1 MVGLYTPLLI
11 LQAICLY
18 HAYRNRAD
26 QYWYWLIVLVPGIGC
41 AFYLAHNFYNRNN
54 LQTLKQ
60 GLNEVVNSNYR
71 IEQLEKQVKF
81 VDNIANKILLADAYV
96 SVGRLPEAIALY
108 NECLSSGFMADDP
121 TLRMKLMEAYFLHK
135 AFDEVLTVGRLLES
149 EKDFRNSQA
158 RIAYA
163 WSYHYTGQSDV
174 AATIFEN
181 LNKTFTNYD
190 HRLAY
195 CQFLHETGQR
205 EKLQE
210 LVRELMAE
218 LLHMSPQ
225 ERKYHRSL
233 ASNIRG
239 FAKIQNEAP
248 AK

>member
-60 GLNEVVNSNYR
+60 GLNEAVNSNYR

-81 VDNIANKILLADAYV
+81 VDNVANKTLLADAYV

-108 NECLSSGFMADDP
+108 NDCLSGAFMADDP
-121 TLRMKLMEAYFLHK
+121 ILRMKLMEAHYFNK
-135 AFDEVLTVGRLLES
+135 AFDEVLAVGRLLES

-163 WSYHYTGQSDV
+163 WSHHYTGQSD
-174 AATIFEN
+174 AAAAIFEN

-195 CQFLHETGQR
+195 CHFLRETGQR

-210 LVRELMAE
+210 LVRELMTE
-218 LLHMSPQ
+218 LLQMSPQ

-233 ASNIRG
+233 AGNIRG
-239 FAKIQNEAP
+239 FAKNQNEAP